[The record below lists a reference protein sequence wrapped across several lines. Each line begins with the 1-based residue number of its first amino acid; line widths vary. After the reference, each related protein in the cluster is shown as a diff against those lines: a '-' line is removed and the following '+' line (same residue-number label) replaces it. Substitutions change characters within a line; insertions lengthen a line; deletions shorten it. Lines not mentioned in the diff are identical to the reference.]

1 MTKTQT
7 GRLRNLLPSRADY
20 RLLPRNW
27 GRDLVAG
34 ITVGIVALPLALAF
48 AISSGASPE
57 MGLVTAVIA
66 GFVAA
71 VFGGSNVQVSG
82 PTGAMVVIL
91 LPIAVTH
98 GMLALPIVAIMGGII
113 VVVAGV
119 LRLGR
124 TVSFIPW
131 PVIEGF
137 TAGIAVIIFLQQVPA
152 VLGTTAGKSTN
163 TLIAT
168 VQSFATVSSPGV
180 LWAVAAAGLT
190 VIIMLVARR
199 IHPIIPG
206 SIIAIII
213 VTVLVEVTA
222 APVARIGELPS
233 SLPAPSLPAVDIA
246 VLGSLIMPAF
256 AVAALTAI
264 ESLLSA
270 RVASGM
276 DGAGPYDG
284 DRELVGQG
292 LAGIASGLFGGM
304 PATGAIA
311 RTAVNVRS
319 GARTRMASI
328 VHAGFLAV
336 VVYTASGVIGRIPL
350 VALAGVLVM
359 TSINMIDYKSARRV
373 LRVSR
378 ADAIIF
384 MTTAIVT
391 VTFDLIF
398 AVLIGVA
405 VTALFAI
412 RSMSRAS
419 EITRDSLP
427 GPREAGDNHIALL
440 RFRGAL
446 FFGLGDRVL
455 SVLEGTRDIDVVIL
469 RLSQLRMLDSSG
481 GRVLAEL
488 VTVLEKQGITVFV
501 KGLPKEHERVARSTG
516 VLESDETY
524 VVSDLNE
531 AVSGARA
538 LVKAKRISH
547 FHDET
552 DA

>member
-264 ESLLSA
+264 ES
-270 RVASGM
+270 
-276 DGAGPYDG
+276 
-284 DRELVGQG
+284 
-292 LAGIASGLFGGM
+292 
-304 PATGAIA
+304 
-311 RTAVNVRS
+311 
-319 GARTRMASI
+319 
-328 VHAGFLAV
+328 
-336 VVYTASGVIGRIPL
+336 
-350 VALAGVLVM
+350 
-359 TSINMIDYKSARRV
+359 
-373 LRVSR
+373 
-378 ADAIIF
+378 
-384 MTTAIVT
+384 
-391 VTFDLIF
+391 
-398 AVLIGVA
+398 
-405 VTALFAI
+405 
-412 RSMSRAS
+412 
-419 EITRDSLP
+419 
-427 GPREAGDNHIALL
+427 
-440 RFRGAL
+440 
-446 FFGLGDRVL
+446 
-455 SVLEGTRDIDVVIL
+455 
-469 RLSQLRMLDSSG
+469 
-481 GRVLAEL
+481 
-488 VTVLEKQGITVFV
+488 
-501 KGLPKEHERVARSTG
+501 
-516 VLESDETY
+516 
-524 VVSDLNE
+524 
-531 AVSGARA
+531 
-538 LVKAKRISH
+538 
-547 FHDET
+547 
-552 DA
+552 